1 MAKER
6 RCQVEKSCRG
16 GCDRSPEE
24 LETQQGDRELPRS
37 RKLLAYMVPQ
47 ACHWNDL
54 IDDILGFAG
63 WNAAA
68 LLPQIDWSSLS
79 VVDFKVDYATRRGGR
94 ASVTSR
100 QKQSLV
106 RGVWNAGDV
115 EAALPGEGERR
126 AFAWLMANNETY
138 KKWVLHHK
146 ALLAA
151 APPGDDSWRYVRTA
165 QLLLQSPGLEV
176 AARPWMYPRSSFAD
190 TDLKERLHALGVVH
204 PTAKPSTRT
213 SFHRKLRSRCAD
225 YAADFPLVCY
235 LHDVALAGQISGVV
249 HTAARMR
256 LAPDELA
263 ADMNN
268 FEAYWLHQTQRLED
282 LCRQMDSLPNLFFTI
297 APAEW
302 SFPLPYG
309 VLQAAADAGALSENQ
324 ALLTLHLHNALSA
337 VLEHSLLKT
346 GANLEEC
353 GIKKVKE
360 YVFRFEFQSRGTLHV
375 HVLAWVD
382 YLDGQ
387 NVDLLTGNS
396 NTAGPKSPF
405 VAFLERTF
413 RCGAV
418 DVQCTRAHTTR
429 PLLQYVLGYTAKA
442 SDALRFHRRE
452 AQGQGDQQ
460 QPSLWAQI
468 YRLMCKRQPLEQEIS
483 MEFACLPL
491 VKASF
496 TGADCYAP
504 VPGSTAVNNSRHE
517 YLAFQQ
523 CLRGNHKS
531 IYVEKAEPDNEGGEE
546 EAPTEDEVL
555 QPSGGSNTAPEVEA
569 AANRTKRSFLE
580 WHRKWKVA
588 TKLEVPGEPGH
599 YSYTVAERNLAG
611 GYASSRGVEQF
622 LFTCAP

>member
-1 MAKER
+1 M
-6 RCQVEKSCRG
+6 
-16 GCDRSPEE
+16 
-24 LETQQGDRELPRS
+24 
-37 RKLLAYMVPQ
+37 AYMVPQ
-47 ACHWNDL
+47 ACHWNSLLEDL
-54 IDDILGFAG
+54 LGFAVP
-63 WNAAA
+63 NAAA
-68 LLPQIDWSSLS
+68 LLPQVDWSSLA
-79 VVDFKVDYATRRGGR
+79 VLDFKVDYATRRGGR
-94 ASVTSR
+94 ASITSR

-106 RGVWNAGDV
+106 RGVWNARDV
-115 EAALPGEGERR
+115 EAALPGDGERR
-126 AFAWLMANNETY
+126 AFAWLMANNTTY

-151 APPGDDSWRYVRTA
+151 APPGDNSWRYIRTA

-190 TDLKERLHALGVVH
+190 TDIKERLHALGGVH
-204 PTAKPSTRT
+204 PTAKPSARA

-235 LHDVALAGQISGVV
+235 LHDVVLAGQISGVV
-249 HTAARMR
+249 HTAAQKR

-263 ADMNN
+263 ANMNN

-302 SFPLPYG
+302 SFPLHYG
-309 VLQAAADAGALSENQ
+309 MLQAAAEAGTLSEQQ
-324 ALLTLHLHNALSA
+324 ALLTLHLHNSLSA
-337 VLEHSLLKT
+337 ILEHALLKT

-353 GIKKVKE
+353 GIKTVKE

-396 NTAGPKSPF
+396 NTEGPKSPF
-405 VAFLERTF
+405 VAFLEQTF

-442 SDALRFHRRE
+442 SDALHFHRRE
-452 AQGQGDQQ
+452 AQGQGGQQ
-460 QPSLWAQI
+460 QQSHWAQI
-468 YRLMCKRQPLEQEIS
+468 YRLLCKRQPLEQEMN

-496 TGADCYAP
+496 TGADCYAQ
-504 VPGSTAVNNSRHE
+504 VPGSVAVNNSRHE

-523 CLRGNHKS
+523 CLRGRHKS
-531 IYVEKAEPDNEGGEE
+531 IYVEEEEQDGEEGEE
-546 EAPTEDEVL
+546 ETPTDDEVVQL
-555 QPSGGSNTAPEVEA
+555 PDEASGAPEAEA
-569 AANRTKRSFLE
+569 SRTKRSFLE

-588 TKLEVPGEPGH
+588 TKQEVEGEPGH
-599 YSYTVAERNLAG
+599 YSYTVTERNLAG
-611 GYASSRGVEQF
+611 RQGQKRKTHTRLIGIQRFKLCRYN
-622 LFTCAP
+622 